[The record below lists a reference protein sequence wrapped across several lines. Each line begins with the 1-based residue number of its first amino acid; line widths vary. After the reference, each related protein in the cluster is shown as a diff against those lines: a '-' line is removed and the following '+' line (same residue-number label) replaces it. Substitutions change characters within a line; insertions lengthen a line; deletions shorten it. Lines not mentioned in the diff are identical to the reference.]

1 VKLGAVAART
11 WPAPCSIVIE
21 EEPMPMRLRGVL
33 AIALLAASTSVLA
46 AAAIQLPAVQI
57 NINGV
62 AVEPSKFTLI
72 YDPAVSPTFEMFGD
86 GSVKIGEQD
95 VGFNFSANGNTDPFF
110 NWSIGLSSFS
120 TNPFTVTVLFG
131 VPAVGGPY
139 DRVTV
144 SDLVAT
150 LAGPNAKTT
159 SMSTSALLSTGGP
172 LSTVGSW
179 VLADCAS
186 SPCNYV
192 SNVVPVASDF
202 YTLMGAGAQFTLEG
216 GAATAQVVHSAVLTG
231 KLTLD
236 LTPSQVPEP
245 AALLLVASALAA
257 MTIVL
262 RSQRAPALF
271 RSGRKT

>member
-1 VKLGAVAART
+1 
-11 WPAPCSIVIE
+11 
-21 EEPMPMRLRGVL
+21 MRLRGTL

-62 AVEPSKFTLI
+62 AVQPDRFTLV
-72 YDPAVSPTFEMFGD
+72 YDPAVSPRFEMFGD
-86 GSVKIGEQD
+86 GSVRIGGQE
-95 VGFNFSANGNTDPFF
+95 VGFNFLADGNTDPFF
-110 NWSIGLSSFS
+110 NWSIGLNTFS
-120 TNPFTVTVLFG
+120 TDPFTATVLFG
-131 VPAVGGPY
+131 VPVVGGPY

-150 LAGPNAKTT
+150 LAGPNAKAT

-179 VLADCAS
+179 PLADCTS
-186 SPCNYV
+186 TPCNYA
-192 SNVVPVASDF
+192 SNVVPVPMAS
-202 YTLMGAGAQFTLEG
+202 YSLMGAGAQFTLEG
-216 GAATAQVVHSAVLTG
+216 GAASAQVLHSAVLAG

-236 LTPSQVPEP
+236 LAPSQVPEP

-257 MTIVL
+257 MTLVL
-262 RSQRAPALF
+262 RSQRAPAL
-271 RSGRKT
+271 GRRGRRF